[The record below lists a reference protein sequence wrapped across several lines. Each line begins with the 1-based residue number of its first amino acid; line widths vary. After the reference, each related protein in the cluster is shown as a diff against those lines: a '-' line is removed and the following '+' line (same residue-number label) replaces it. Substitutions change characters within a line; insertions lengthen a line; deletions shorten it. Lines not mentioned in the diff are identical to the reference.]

1 MAFVLKAIPDT
12 TLDVTIHVPGEEK
25 PSTITATWK
34 LHKWDQFQERVKA
47 MQAGELDDDT
57 LVEQDLINLSGVKDE
72 KGSDIEYTPELAE
85 QLLQL
90 GYVRRPLMA
99 SWFEAQNGRSKA
111 AAKN

>member
-1 MAFVLKAIPDT
+1 MTFVLKSIPDT
-12 TLDVTIHVPGEEK
+12 TLDVTVHVPGEEK

-47 MQAGELDDDT
+47 LREGDLSDEA
-57 LVEQDLINLSGVKDE
+57 LVEQDLITLGGIKDE
-72 KGSDIEYTPELAE
+72 KGADVPYSKDLAAE
-85 QLLQL
+85 LLQL

-99 SWFEAQNGRSKA
+99 SWFEAQNGRSQA